1 MDSVS
6 QISNIYDSLGYNIIN
21 VSWQLKETLRKA
33 FLSKGFDVT
42 PDQFAVLLRLWE
54 LDGISQIEL
63 CQKTCKNKSNLT
75 RILDSME
82 KRELVFRQLSKQDRR
97 SYSIFLT
104 EKGNSLKDGL
114 ITTALQVQNEL
125 FNGVS
130 NEEAKIL
137 LKSFTTL
144 SKNIKNICIISSSDD

>member
-1 MDSVS
+1 MGNVN
-6 QISNIYDSLGYNIIN
+6 QTSNIYNSLGYNIIN

-97 SYSIFLT
+97 SYNIFLT
-104 EKGNSLKDGL
+104 EKGKSLSKGL
-114 ITTALQVQNEL
+114 ITTALQVQSTL
-125 FNGVS
+125 FEGIS
-130 NEEAKIL
+130 DDESKIL
-137 LKSFTTL
+137 QKSFTTL
-144 SKNIKNICIISSSDD
+144 SENIKNIGISNSSD